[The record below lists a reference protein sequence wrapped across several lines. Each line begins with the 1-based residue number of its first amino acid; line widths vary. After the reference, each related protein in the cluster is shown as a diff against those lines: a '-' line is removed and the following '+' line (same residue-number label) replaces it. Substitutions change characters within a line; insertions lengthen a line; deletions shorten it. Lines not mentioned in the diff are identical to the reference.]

1 MVLMVVKNIPEDQ
14 KYHFALE
21 LLFQT
26 DLSRDEIE
34 EIRDVFELYDFW
46 DGRDGEVDAFK
57 TGHML
62 YCLGL
67 NPTQET
73 IQKNGGT
80 EKLGE
85 KAYKLEEFLPIFSAV
100 SKEKD
105 TGTFNDF
112 NEAFKTFD
120 REGQGFVSSAE
131 MRHVLT
137 CLGEKMEDSEVDEIM
152 SGTDTTENLDGNIKF
167 ADFISKVLKGPFE

>member
-1 MVLMVVKNIPEDQ
+1 M
-14 KYHFALE
+14 A
-21 LLFQT
+21 T

-73 IQKNGGT
+73 IMKNGGT
-80 EKLGE
+80 KKMGE
-85 KAYKLEEFLPIFSAV
+85 KGFKLEEFLPIYSTV
-100 SKEKD
+100 SKDKD
-105 TGTFNDF
+105 CGTFNDF

-120 REGQGFVSSAE
+120 REGQGFISSAE
-131 MRHVLT
+131 LRHVLT
-137 CLGEKMEDSEVDEIM
+137 GLGERLEDQEVDEVL
-152 SGTDTTENLDGNIKF
+152 SSTDTREDLEGNVKF

>member
-1 MVLMVVKNIPEDQ
+1 MASE
-14 KYHFALE
+14 
-21 LLFQT
+21 
-26 DLSRDEIE
+26 LSRDEVE

-62 YCLGL
+62 FCLGM

-80 EKLGE
+80 LKMGE
-85 KAYKLEEFLPIFSAV
+85 KGFKLEEFLPIYTTV
-100 SKEKD
+100 SKDKD

-120 REGQGFVSSAE
+120 REGQGFISAAE
-131 MRHVLT
+131 FRHVL
-137 CLGEKMEDSEVDEIM
+137 CSLGERMNDTDIDEIM
-152 SGTDTTENLDGNIKF
+152 RATDTREDLEGNIKF
-167 ADFISKVLKGPFE
+167 SDFIAKVMKGPQ

>member
-1 MVLMVVKNIPEDQ
+1 MASE
-14 KYHFALE
+14 
-21 LLFQT
+21 
-26 DLSRDEIE
+26 LSRDEVE

-62 YCLGL
+62 FCLGM

-80 EKLGE
+80 TKMGE
-85 KAYKLEEFLPIFSAV
+85 KGFKLEEFLPIYTSV
-100 SKEKD
+100 SKDKD
-105 TGTFNDF
+105 TGTYNDF

-120 REGQGFVSSAE
+120 REGQGFISAAE
-131 MRHVLT
+131 LRHVLNS
-137 CLGEKMEDSEVDEIM
+137 LGEKMTDQDIDEIM
-152 SGTDTTENLDGNIKF
+152 KTTDTREDLEGNIKF
-167 ADFISKVLKGPFE
+167 SEFISKVLKGPQ

>member
-1 MVLMVVKNIPEDQ
+1 MAAPGTV
-14 KYHFALE
+14 A
-21 LLFQT
+21 T

-46 DGRDGEVDAFK
+46 DGRDGAVDAFK

-73 IQKNGGT
+73 IIKNGGT

-85 KAYKLEEFLPIFSAV
+85 KEWKLEEFLPIFSAV
-100 SKEKD
+100 SKDKD
-105 TGTFNDF
+105 TGSFNDF

-137 CLGEKMEDSEVDEIM
+137 CLGEKMEDAEVDDIM
-152 SGTDTTENLDGNIKF
+152 ASTDTREDLDGNIKF
-167 ADFISKVLKGPFE
+167 ADFISKVLKGQNE

>member
-1 MVLMVVKNIPEDQ
+1 M
-14 KYHFALE
+14 A
-21 LLFQT
+21 T

-46 DGRDGEVDAFK
+46 DGRDGAVDAFK

-73 IQKNGGT
+73 IIKNGGT

-85 KAYKLEEFLPIFSAV
+85 KEWKLEEFLPIFSAV
-100 SKEKD
+100 SKDKD
-105 TGTFNDF
+105 TGSFNDF

-137 CLGEKMEDSEVDEIM
+137 CLGEKMEDAEVDDIM
-152 SGTDTTENLDGNIKF
+152 ASTDTREDLDGNIKF

>member
-1 MVLMVVKNIPEDQ
+1 M
-14 KYHFALE
+14 ASS
-21 LLFQT
+21 
-26 DLSRDEIE
+26 LSRDEIE
-34 EIRDVFELYDFW
+34 EIRDVFELFDFW

-62 YCLGL
+62 YCLGF

-73 IQKNGGT
+73 ITKNGGT
-80 EKLGE
+80 NKMGE
-85 KAYKLEEFLPIFSAV
+85 KGYKLEEFLPIFSAV
-100 SKEKD
+100 SKIED

-120 REGQGFVSSAE
+120 REGQGFISSAE

-137 CLGEKMEDSEVDEIM
+137 CLGEKMSDKEVDDIM
-152 SGTDTTENLDGNIKF
+152 QGTDTTEDIDGNIKF
-167 ADFISKVLKGPFE
+167 ADFIAKVLKT

>member
-1 MVLMVVKNIPEDQ
+1 TFVVCLLNSIHLDTQWPP
-14 KYHFALE
+14 KYSLNH
-21 LLFQT
+21 T
-26 DLSRDEIE
+26 
-34 EIRDVFELYDFW
+34 EIRDVFELFDFW

-73 IQKNGGT
+73 VRKHGGT
-80 EKLGE
+80 NKLGE

-100 SKEKD
+100 SKDKD
-105 TGTFNDF
+105 TGNFADF

-120 REGQGFVSSAE
+120 RESQGFISAAE

-137 CLGEKMEDSEVDEIM
+137 CLGEKLKDEEVDEIIKA
-152 SGTDTTENLDGNIKF
+152 TETREDLEGNIKY
-167 ADFISKVLKGPFE
+167 E